1 MATVN
6 ANTCALYIDT
16 AGGAFGADPA
26 DTNGATPALQAVAF
40 STSASISVSN
50 ATYEAVSV
58 TDVANGTTVRD
69 FAVGTTSTTLSVEG
83 VLDWTVQ
90 DADAVL
96 DLKSLFDAFKIKS
109 EITAVWASTDD
120 NAQAFG
126 GKGFLT
132 SFELSSGVDDFATYS
147 ATVEL
152 NGNPKAV

>member
-16 AGGAFGADPA
+16 AGGNFDADPA
-26 DTNGATPALQAVAF
+26 DAVGATPALEAVAY

-58 TDVANGTTVRD
+58 TDVVNGTTVRD
-69 FAVGTTSTTLSVEG
+69 FAVGTTSTTLTVEG

-90 DADAVL
+90 DASSVL
-96 DLKSLFDAFKIKS
+96 DLKSLFDAFTTKS

-120 NAQAFG
+120 NAASFG

-132 SFELSSGVDDFATYS
+132 SFDLSSGVDDFATYT

-152 NGNPKAV
+152 NGNPKSV

>member
-16 AGGAFGADPA
+16 AGGAFTNDPA
-26 DTNGATPALQAVAF
+26 DTTGATPALDPVAF

-50 ATYEAVSV
+50 ATFETTAITNISQ
-58 TDVANGTTVRD
+58 GKTVRA
-69 FAVGTTSTTLSVEG
+69 FAVGTTSTTLNVEG
-83 VLDWTVQ
+83 VLDWTTEAQ
-90 DADAVL
+90 TL
-96 DLKSLFDAFKIKS
+96 DIGALFAAFQAKT

-120 NAQAFG
+120 SAEAFG
-126 GKGFLT
+126 GKGYLT

-152 NGNPKAV
+152 SGDPKVI